1 MIVRLC
7 PGRSFQPVR
16 ASGCAGFCAAP
27 TQMVWL
33 TRFTNVT
40 RWAPAAAAAWTGAR
54 AGEAAAGE
62 PETAG
67 GPAELAAAAPD
78 EECGTE
84 TAVVAAARFTAAA
97 WTSAAGAAVCAAPV
111 TG

>member
-1 MIVRLC
+1 MVRLC
-7 PGRSFQPVR
+7 PGSSFQPVR

-40 RWAPAAAAAWTGAR
+40 TWAPAVAATRAGAR

-62 PETAG
+62 PEAAVVPAG
-67 GPAELAAAAPD
+67 LAAAAPD
-78 EECGTE
+78 EEGP
-84 TAVVAAARFTAAA
+84 
-97 WTSAAGAAVCAAPV
+97 G
-111 TG
+111 